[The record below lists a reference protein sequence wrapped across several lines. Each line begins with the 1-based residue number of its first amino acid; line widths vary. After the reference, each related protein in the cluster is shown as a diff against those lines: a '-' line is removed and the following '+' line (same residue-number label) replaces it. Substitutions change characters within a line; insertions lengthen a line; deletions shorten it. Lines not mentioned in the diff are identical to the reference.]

1 MGILSNLGAA
11 IGIGAMSV
19 RITAPARVCVG
30 ETLQGQ
36 VQISGGKVEQQA
48 SGLCVGIQLAWET
61 EDDEGHKQTRYSTV
75 LEQPLAF
82 AGPVAEDSLHE
93 IAFSLRLPEPLAI
106 APRDHWHVV
115 FARVEIPAA
124 VDATGS
130 SPIRLYPP
138 PPLGPLLQAVTDELG
153 WSLSDFDPKHAPAG
167 GVRALFEPPPSLKPR
182 VDRLRLDI
190 GASAGDFDISAMIDL
205 KEGLWRALTKKDE
218 HFTEIRGNDPADI
231 LGKIQAFI
239 DKWAAVN
246 PA

>member
-1 MGILSNLGAA
+1 MDGVANLYALQWVGFALHVAA
-11 IGIGAMSV
+11 IALVWPSLRARPMLVGTGMAV
-19 RITAPARVCVG
+19 AAWWLGQRAPA
-30 ETLQGQ
+30 
-36 VQISGGKVEQQA
+36 
-48 SGLCVGIQLAWET
+48 AWIT
-61 EDDEGHKQTRYSTV
+61 
-75 LEQPLAF
+75 
-82 AGPVAEDSLHE
+82 
-93 IAFSLRLPEPLAI
+93 SLREGFT
-106 APRDHWHVV
+106 RDHLRFV
-115 FARVEIPAA
+115 AGQGTQA
-124 VDATGS
+124 
-130 SPIRLYPP
+130 
-138 PPLGPLLQAVTDELG
+138 GPLLQAVTDELG

-218 HFTEIRGNDPADI
+218 HFTEIRGNDPGDI